1 MIRRTY
7 TAAVDQVLA
16 AAKAW
21 RAHRDRKA
29 RSQLSGLVPRVVVR
43 DDGFAYI
50 SFARPRSQRGT
61 P

>member
-1 MIRRTY
+1 MTRTY
-7 TAAVDQVLA
+7 TQAVDQVFA

-21 RAHRDRKA
+21 RQKRVREAT
-29 RSQLSGLVPRVVVR
+29 SQLANLTPRVVVR

-50 SFARPRSQRGT
+50 TFTRPRSQKGT